1 MNAFEND
8 IVNMFD
14 EQDMSVADIASE
26 LNGEIDPSAIKMVL
40 SMHSH
45 KFQKD
50 TVEAAK
56 SERKG
61 AKPDSTL
68 QPVTFPGAP
77 AHNDNLLNA
86 SDRVKIKQTLLT
98 LMNHS
103 ENDMVRAKLAIYLHE
118 EATGR
123 NERRIKMNTMPN
135 VQMNIRALNEQISKA
150 RELISA
156 KMKQVGASPMMHQVI
171 DIPQ

>member
-14 EQDMSVADIASE
+14 EQNMSVNDIAAE

-50 TVEAAK
+50 TVEASK
-56 SERKG
+56 SAQKG
-61 AKPDSTL
+61 AKPNAAL

-77 AHNDNLLNA
+77 ASDDNLLNA
-86 SDRVKIKQTLLT
+86 SDKAKIKQTLLT

-103 ENDMVRAKLAIYLHE
+103 ENDMVRARLAIYLHE
-118 EATGR
+118 EVTGR

-135 VQMNIRALNEQISKA
+135 VQMNIRALNEQIGKA
-150 RELISA
+150 RELIAA
-156 KMKQVGASPMMHQVI
+156 KMKQVGESPMMVI
-171 DIPQ
+171 DVS